1 MEHNTL
7 RLEKTVRNGF
17 SRNIQNQQ
25 FELGAATVL
34 KKAGFSMSWCTFGLF
49 EIPAMTNSV

>member
-1 MEHNTL
+1 MEPNTL

-34 KKAGFSMSWCTFGLF
+34 KKAGFSMS
-49 EIPAMTNSV
+49 